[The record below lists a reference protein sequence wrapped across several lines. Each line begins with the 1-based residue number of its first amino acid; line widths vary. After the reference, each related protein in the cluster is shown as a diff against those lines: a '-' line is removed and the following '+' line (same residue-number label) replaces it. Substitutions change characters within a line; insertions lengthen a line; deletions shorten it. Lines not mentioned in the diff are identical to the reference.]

1 MPCMCP
7 SSQSYYL
14 PPLWVLIGQNA
25 VRSIFM
31 ADPYPLQ
38 VQKGNR
44 MKFNTQLK
52 THLSSSPHTA
62 HLFHI
67 DKSHHIHIITWQLAS
82 ISKFAKIGQKS
93 WCARNFWPNYHLPK
107 LTTGK
112 VVWNH
117 KVIIWVTLHSI
128 VTLEPPT
135 IEPNVGYRSRYYRLI
150 YSLNQP
156 KSTGD
161 KMNHDHGFYWYFL

>member
-25 VRSIFM
+25 VRSIFT

-38 VQKGNR
+38 VQNGNR

-67 DKSHHIHIITWQLAS
+67 DKSHHIHLIMWQLAS
-82 ISKFAKIGQKS
+82 ISKFAKIGQKT
-93 WCARNFWPNYHLPK
+93 WCARNFWLNYRPPK

-128 VTLEPPT
+128 VTLEPPA

-156 KSTGD
+156 KRLKRFHHEKKG
-161 KMNHDHGFYWYFL
+161 